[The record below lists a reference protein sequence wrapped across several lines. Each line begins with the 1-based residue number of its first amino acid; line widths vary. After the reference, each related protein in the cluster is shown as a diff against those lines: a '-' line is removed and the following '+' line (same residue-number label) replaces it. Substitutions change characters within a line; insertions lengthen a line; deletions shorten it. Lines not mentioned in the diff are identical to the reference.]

1 MKKSDFDTF
10 KVSLNVNIEVDNS
23 IRRIS
28 EKVRLLNQLR
38 DTKNLSVVS
47 SLLSNLDNQ
56 IDEVVANSCTD
67 E

>member
-56 IDEVVANSCTD
+56 IDEVVSNSCTD

>member
-28 EKVRLLNQLR
+28 EKALKEFRQMCINNR
-38 DTKNLSVVS
+38 W
-47 SLLSNLDNQ
+47 
-56 IDEVVANSCTD
+56 C
-67 E
+67 